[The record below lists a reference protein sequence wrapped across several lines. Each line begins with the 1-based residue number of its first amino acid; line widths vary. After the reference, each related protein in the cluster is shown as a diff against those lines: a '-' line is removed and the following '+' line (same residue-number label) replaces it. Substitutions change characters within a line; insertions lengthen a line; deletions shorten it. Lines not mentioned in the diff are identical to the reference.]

1 MPVLPAIAIGGPPHS
16 GKSVLTYSLTQL
28 LRTQGVDHYVLRA
41 CPDGEGDWSNEIK
54 AESVRVLRYKGQF
67 SPSFVAKVCKAL
79 AGRHLPLLV
88 DVGGRPTLE
97 QEAIFDCCTHAI
109 LLAPD
114 ETAMTEWRVLAAR
127 HQLVVLAELYSSL
140 TEPEAIFAE
149 YPLLQG
155 RIHGLERHRPVQSQ
169 LLARL
174 AWNLK
179 TLFGL
184 AAVDLP
190 AYHDTLAPT
199 ELVVDLTRMK
209 KAIQAI
215 PSERWR
221 PADLPAALAYL
232 PAATPL
238 ALYGRGPNWLYAAL
252 TIHAWPAPCYQF
264 DARLGWVEPP
274 ILQPTPLPPVG
285 PLAFTHHH
293 RQDHDWLEAQIVDSY
308 LDYSEADHL
317 PIPTV
322 AAERGLVLGGKIPH
336 WLLTALV
343 RAYWPR
349 PWLAIYQPQ
358 APQPEASANAGPVVV
373 AAAPTAIF
381 QVGQQVDLARA

>member
-1 MPVLPAIAIGGPPHS
+1 LGSADDRLHS
-16 GKSVLTYSLTQL
+16 
-28 LRTQGVDHYVLRA
+28 
-41 CPDGEGDWSNEIK
+41 
-54 AESVRVLRYKGQF
+54 
-67 SPSFVAKVCKAL
+67 
-79 AGRHLPLLV
+79 
-88 DVGGRPTLE
+88 
-97 QEAIFDCCTHAI
+97 
-109 LLAPD
+109 
-114 ETAMTEWRVLAAR
+114 
-127 HQLVVLAELYSSL
+127 
-140 TEPEAIFAE
+140 
-149 YPLLQG
+149 

-190 AYHDTLAPT
+190 AYHYTLAPT

-209 KAIQAI
+209 KAVQAI

-293 RQDHDWLEAQIVDSY
+293 RQDYDWLEAQIVDSY
-308 LDYSEADHL
+308 LDESVSELWPSSA
-317 PIPTV
+317 
-322 AAERGLVLGGKIPH
+322 
-336 WLLTALV
+336 TASW
-343 RAYWPR
+343 RSFF
-349 PWLAIYQPQ
+349 
-358 APQPEASANAGPVVV
+358 ASFGRTWVVV
-373 AAAPTAIF
+373 ACQREEKGENNAKPRVWGRLAGRGRPPVCCRRCETRKKWCGSLTPQHGAARSPTPLTLLPYTLGWKANAARL
-381 QVGQQVDLARA
+381 VHAALAGCRRENQ